1 MTKEI
6 LDSIIS
12 TMDFNDLFELAE
24 SHLCGLY
31 VIKNKDRDLLR
42 KEYGLKDDLEDESDV
57 GDIFVVFDLLK
68 DFIVIFIMLW
78 YILN

>member
-31 VIKNKDRDLLR
+31 IIKNKDRNLLR
-42 KEYGLKDDLEDESDV
+42 REYGIKEDLENESEENS
-57 GDIFVVFDLLK
+57 IK
-68 DFIVIFIMLW
+68 AIYKMNAEIMK
-78 YILN
+78 NR

>member
-6 LDSIIS
+6 IDSIIS

-42 KEYGLKDDLEDESDV
+42 KEYDIKDDLEEESEENL
-57 GDIFVVFDLLK
+57 IK
-68 DFIVIFIMLW
+68 AIYKMNAEIMK
-78 YILN
+78 NR

>member
-31 VIKNKDRDLLR
+31 IIKNKDRNLLR
-42 KEYGLKDDLEDESDV
+42 KEYGLKEDLENESEENL
-57 GDIFVVFDLLK
+57 IK
-68 DFIVIFIMLW
+68 TIYKINAEIMK
-78 YILN
+78 NR

>member
-12 TMDFNDLFELAE
+12 TMDFNDLFELAK

-31 VIKNKDRDLLR
+31 IIKNKDRNLLR
-42 KEYGLKDDLEDESDV
+42 REYGIKEDLENESEENL
-57 GDIFVVFDLLK
+57 IK
-68 DFIVIFIMLW
+68 AIYKMNAEIMK
-78 YILN
+78 NR

>member
-42 KEYGLKDDLEDESDV
+42 KEYGLKFNDAKYEEYYNNFNKQYA
-57 GDIFVVFDLLK
+57 GQ
-68 DFIVIFIMLW
+68 
-78 YILN
+78 

>member
-6 LDSIIS
+6 IDSIIS

-42 KEYGLKDDLEDESDV
+42 KEYGLKDDLEEESKENL
-57 GDIFVVFDLLK
+57 IK
-68 DFIVIFIMLW
+68 AIYKMNAEIMK
-78 YILN
+78 NR

>member
-6 LDSIIS
+6 IDSIIS

-42 KEYGLKDDLEDESDV
+42 KEYGLKDELEEESEENL
-57 GDIFVVFDLLK
+57 IK
-68 DFIVIFIMLW
+68 AIYKMNAEIMK
-78 YILN
+78 NR

>member
-31 VIKNKDRDLLR
+31 IIKNKDRNLLR
-42 KEYGLKDDLEDESDV
+42 KEYGFKEDLENESEKNLIKAIYKMNAEIMKNREEV
-57 GDIFVVFDLLK
+57 DI
-68 DFIVIFIMLW
+68 
-78 YILN
+78 

>member
-1 MTKEI
+1 MTKKI
-6 LDSIIS
+6 IDSIIS

-42 KEYGLKDDLEDESDV
+42 KEYGLKDDLEDESEENL
-57 GDIFVVFDLLK
+57 IK
-68 DFIVIFIMLW
+68 AIYKMNAEIMK
-78 YILN
+78 NR

>member
-6 LDSIIS
+6 IDSIIS

-42 KEYGLKDDLEDESDV
+42 KEYGLKDDLEEESEENL
-57 GDIFVVFDLLK
+57 IEAIYK
-68 DFIVIFIMLW
+68 MNAEIMK
-78 YILN
+78 NR

>member
-1 MTKEI
+1 MNKEI
-6 LDSIIS
+6 LDSLIS

-42 KEYGLKDDLEDESDV
+42 KEYGLKDDLEDESEENL
-57 GDIFVVFDLLK
+57 IK
-68 DFIVIFIMLW
+68 AIYKMNAEIMK
-78 YILN
+78 NR

>member
-6 LDSIIS
+6 LNSIIS

-31 VIKNKDRDLLR
+31 IIKNKDRNLLR
-42 KEYGLKDDLEDESDV
+42 KEYGLKEDLENESEENL
-57 GDIFVVFDLLK
+57 IK
-68 DFIVIFIMLW
+68 TIYKMNAEIMK
-78 YILN
+78 NR

>member
-12 TMDFNDLFELAE
+12 TMDFNDLFELTE

-31 VIKNKDRDLLR
+31 IIKNKDRNLLR
-42 KEYGLKDDLEDESDV
+42 KEYSLKEDLENESEENLIKAIYNLDQ
-57 GDIFVVFDLLK
+57 
-68 DFIVIFIMLW
+68 
-78 YILN
+78 